1 MNKRLILGFALILT
15 IKNATGQFYY
25 KDIIANN
32 QSSADLNTLKAEKVK
47 EVGVISLE
55 QDGIPSEGFFCKK
68 EISKNYTKV
77 EVITQTATSYKS
89 YFTSIYSKE
98 GLLISSTDSSE
109 VSVTNTKYV
118 YNNNNNITSIL
129 SSTHFLEEESLDE
142 IYEDHYYTYNEK
154 NVPVKLVV
162 VKNKKDTVIY
172 LFSTDENGNVAL
184 EKNTLTGDI
193 YYYYYD
199 NKNRLTEIVHK
210 YQNRKTSTTDYIFQ
224 YNRTNQITQ
233 MKVAEQE
240 GAYYFTWKYNY
251 DGNLRS
257 NELCYSKEGKL
268 MGSIEYKYR

>member
-1 MNKRLILGFALILT
+1 MNKRLILGFAIVFM
-15 IKNATGQFYY
+15 IKSAAGQFYY
-25 KDIIANN
+25 KDIIANL
-32 QSSADLNTLKAEKVK
+32 QSSVDLNTLKAEKVK
-47 EVGVISLE
+47 EVGVTSLE

-89 YFTSIYSKE
+89 FFTSIYTNE
-98 GLLISSTDSSE
+98 GLLISSSDSSE
-109 VSVTNTKYV
+109 VLVTNTTYV
-118 YNNNNNITSIL
+118 YDNNNNITSMK

-142 IYEDHYYTYNEK
+142 IYEEHYYTYNEK
-154 NVPVKLVV
+154 NIPVKLVV
-162 VKNKKDTVIY
+162 VKNKKDSVTH
-172 LFSTDENGNVAL
+172 LFNTDESGNVAV

-224 YNRTNQITQ
+224 YNRSSQITQ

-240 GAYYFTWKYNY
+240 GAYYFTWKYIY

-257 NELCYSKEGKL
+257 TELCYSKEGKL
-268 MGSIEYKYR
+268 MGNIEYKYR

>member
-1 MNKRLILGFALILT
+1 MNKRLILIFALFFTVVNT
-15 IKNATGQFYY
+15 IGQFYY
-25 KDIIANN
+25 KDILTNI
-32 QSSADLNTLKAEKVK
+32 QSSADLNTLKVEKIK
-47 EVGVISLE
+47 EVGVTSLE

-98 GLLISSTDSSE
+98 GLLISSSDSSE
-109 VSVTNTKYV
+109 VSVTNTTYV
-118 YNNNNNITSIL
+118 YDNNNNITSMK

-142 IYEDHYYTYNEK
+142 IYEEHYYTYNEK
-154 NVPVKLVV
+154 NIPVKLVV
-162 VKNKKDTVIY
+162 VKNKKDSVTY
-172 LFSTDENGNVAL
+172 LFSTDENGNIAL

-233 MKVAEQE
+233 MKAAEQE
-240 GAYYFTWKYNY
+240 GAYYFTWKYIY
-251 DGNLRS
+251 EGNLRS
-257 NELCYSKEGKL
+257 AELCYSKEGKL